1 MKLDLKPTTLTFTGH
16 SKSKDVTYH
25 IELEFYEE
33 IDVDNSQIKPTPRDI
48 SMKLRKKELKK
59 DYWPRLLKT
68 SEKQHW
74 LKTDFDKVDTLLSS
88 LFLHSLYLVALNPL
102 VALSVLFPC
111 CLLMISLE
119 NISPCVQTITD
130 RVAVGR

>member
-25 IELEFYEE
+25 IELEFYGE

-48 SMKLRKKELKK
+48 SMKLRKKELQK

-74 LKTDFDKVDTLLSS
+74 LKTDFDKVSTLLSS
-88 LFLHSLYLVALNPL
+88 LFFRSLYLAALNAL
-102 VALSVLFPC
+102 VALLALFPC
-111 CLLMISLE
+111 CLLLIS
-119 NISPCVQTITD
+119 SSS
-130 RVAVGR
+130 